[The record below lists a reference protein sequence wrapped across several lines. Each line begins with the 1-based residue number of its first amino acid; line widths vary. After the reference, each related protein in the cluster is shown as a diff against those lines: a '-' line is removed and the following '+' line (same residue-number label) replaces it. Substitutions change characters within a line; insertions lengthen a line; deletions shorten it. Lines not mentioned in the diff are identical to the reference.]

1 MSSAVSKS
9 WSTTAV
15 SLSLVEEHLQRL
27 GRHAGRRP
35 SGLLDTSE
43 ETFHALGR
51 HVPATHS
58 SSDGAG
64 SYRPYGTWMSRSM
77 EVPQPNIP
85 ATPAAPDAPTT
96 PAVPD
101 PGTPGAPRSSRRCPS
116 ERSRRRRSTPILGRR
131 PQRPRSGRGETDDS
145 RGLTAGY
152 AEAPMKTVAD
162 AMTTPPVVVAT
173 STSVQEASSAMLQRR
188 AQVAIVTRDERV
200 WGLVT
205 APDVARALGVW
216 SIPRRERRHARG
228 RATSRHRGA
237 AARA

>member
-1 MSSAVSKS
+1 
-9 WSTTAV
+9 
-15 SLSLVEEHLQRL
+15 
-27 GRHAGRRP
+27 
-35 SGLLDTSE
+35 
-43 ETFHALGR
+43 
-51 HVPATHS
+51 
-58 SSDGAG
+58 
-64 SYRPYGTWMSRSM
+64 M

-85 ATPAAPDAPTT
+85 ATPAVPDAPTT

-188 AQVAIVTRDERV
+188 AQVAIVTRDGRV

-205 APDVARALGVW
+205 APDVARALADGLDATTTPRGRDRRGRSAAGTGAGAPCRGPSADAARVAWDRARRRARRRALGGTGRSRGV
-216 SIPRRERRHARG
+216 SDAPYGG
-228 RATSRHRGA
+228 RATSRRRGA